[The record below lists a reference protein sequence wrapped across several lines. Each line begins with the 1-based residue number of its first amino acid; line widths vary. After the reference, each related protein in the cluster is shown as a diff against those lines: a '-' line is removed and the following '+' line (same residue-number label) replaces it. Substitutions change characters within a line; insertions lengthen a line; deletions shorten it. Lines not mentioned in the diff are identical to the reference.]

1 MDNTTTQI
9 QRQSTLKMGIDFLN
23 ANYDN
28 FTLQEVVGVSMAL
41 QSYVATGDTEL
52 INQVQ
57 SKLTAQKEINSPAS

>member
-1 MDNTTTQI
+1 MANDTTTQI

-28 FTLQEVVGVSMAL
+28 FTLSEVIGVSMAL

-52 INQVQ
+52 AKNVQ
-57 SKLTAQKEINSPAS
+57 QKLDTQK